1 MVYTIKIF
9 VVGEKKAYV
18 ESKIDEDTKIS
29 IESKLENPDVNFISF
44 GTVILNKRYIK
55 SVVIEELH

>member
-1 MVYTIKIF
+1 MVYSIKIF
-9 VVGEKKAYV
+9 IAGDKKAYV

-29 IESKLENPDVNFISF
+29 IESKLENPDINFISF